1 MKYWAGIDS
10 VVLTPENHIEE
21 LPKFLISRTAR

>member
-1 MKYWAGIDS
+1 LKRKAGIDAC
-10 VVLTPENHIEE
+10 VLTPDNHIEE